1 MHNPYISDAIK
12 IAARDLRK
20 NMTDSEKKLWN
31 ELKNQKLGVKF
42 MRQRPLYVYTEYSW
56 LDRYIIPDFCCLEQ
70 NLLIE
75 IDWWVHLENEVLLLD
90 VEKEKLI
97 SQKWFRL
104 LRFTNTEVKDNIA
117 GVITVIQ
124 NHLTI

>member
-42 MRQRPLYVYTEYSW
+42 MRQRPLYVYTEDS
-56 LDRYIIPDFCCLEQ
+56 
-70 NLLIE
+70 
-75 IDWWVHLENEVLLLD
+75 
-90 VEKEKLI
+90 
-97 SQKWFRL
+97 
-104 LRFTNTEVKDNIA
+104 
-117 GVITVIQ
+117 
-124 NHLTI
+124 